1 MTDQPTQPLTPPGPG
16 DPQPVPG
23 QPMPGKPQKRLYRPV
38 TMPLWLLLVIAV
50 AVWLMASTAGR
61 TMAKEDAAG
70 LSAPGATVT
79 ATETETV
86 TEVPTDEPTDEPTQ
100 KPEPKKPEPE
110 PTLTKAQEQAIGT
123 AEDYL
128 DGGQHFSRKGLIDQL
143 KFEGF
148 SRKLATFAVNHIKV
162 NWNKQA
168 AGAAED
174 YLDHQHF
181 SRSGLIDQLE
191 YEGYTHAQAV
201 YGVKKAGL

>member
-1 MTDQPTQPLTPPGPG
+1 
-16 DPQPVPG
+16 
-23 QPMPGKPQKRLYRPV
+23 
-38 TMPLWLLLVIAV
+38 MPLWLLLVIAV
-50 AVWLMASTAGR
+50 AVWLMASTVGR

-100 KPEPKKPEPE
+100 KPEPKKPE